1 VIVPSYNSPDLYL
14 ALDSILAQDYGRI
27 QLIVIDDA
35 SCSFSRDEAEKYLCD
50 NCQDNIE
57 EYSIIVNERNMG
69 TTYSLNRALKESKGE
84 FIFNLAGDDCFYDSR
99 VLSDWVHA
107 FLETGA
113 EVMTA
118 RREVYDENLQVAYCT
133 EPTPKQ
139 IKLLQ
144 SLSPEELFE
153 EVSPINFIFGCCTA
167 RTAESIRKYGCYDE
181 RYRLVEDHSMN
192 LSLLRRG
199 VKIAFFNRVVVKYR
213 GGGISSAGRYSEAYE
228 KDVDAILENEILPY
242 TKHPFRVRWKHWKW
256 KRDQKLGARY
266 SELRERWSGSRP
278 MYALVW
284 IWYRL
289 HHPLRSIHRLCEKL
303 NALFRKGV

>member
-1 VIVPSYNSPDLYL
+1 MIVPTYNSPDLYL

-113 EVMTA
+113 E
-118 RREVYDENLQVAYCT
+118 
-133 EPTPKQ
+133 
-139 IKLLQ
+139 
-144 SLSPEELFE
+144 S
-153 EVSPINFIFGCCTA
+153 
-167 RTAESIRKYGCYDE
+167 
-181 RYRLVEDHSMN
+181 
-192 LSLLRRG
+192 
-199 VKIAFFNRVVVKYR
+199 
-213 GGGISSAGRYSEAYE
+213 
-228 KDVDAILENEILPY
+228 
-242 TKHPFRVRWKHWKW
+242 
-256 KRDQKLGARY
+256 
-266 SELRERWSGSRP
+266 
-278 MYALVW
+278 
-284 IWYRL
+284 
-289 HHPLRSIHRLCEKL
+289 
-303 NALFRKGV
+303 